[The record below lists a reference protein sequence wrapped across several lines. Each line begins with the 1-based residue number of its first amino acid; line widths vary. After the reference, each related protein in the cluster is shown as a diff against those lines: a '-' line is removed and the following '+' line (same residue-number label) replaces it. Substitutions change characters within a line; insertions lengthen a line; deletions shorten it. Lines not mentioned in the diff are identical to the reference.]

1 MGLDIRTLFVV
12 DVAVLLMTAAV
23 SFTLWFQH
31 RDIAG
36 LLWWSFAT
44 AAEGLA
50 MLIVGFFGPVLPPA
64 LGPPT
69 ALLFVGGF
77 LMVWESMRRFNGR
90 SAAKGRLAILLLV
103 FAAVL
108 VAALLLGAALHQR
121 AGLLMLALALCAAA
135 SAWEVTFGGI
145 PPLLRSRFALTAVF
159 SVIGILLA
167 RQAILTGLLP
177 PVGSETSLVGLL
189 GDGVPMINSIGI
201 LSLCFGLVMMA
212 SERASN
218 RYRRL
223 ALTDDLTGLPN
234 RRFLLEQGGR
244 FGHKA
249 GLYGSTACVLMM
261 DLDHFAEVNKR
272 FGHAGGD
279 LALVAFA
286 GLLRQHTRPTDTVAR
301 YGGEEFCALLMGTDV
316 EEATRIAERLRAG
329 VAGQAIDLGDHAVNI
344 TVSVGI
350 ARLRDGDLPASMRD
364 ADAALYRAKALGR
377 NRVAVG
383 EGDMPG
389 QPRATKAGLRI
400 VR

>member
-1 MGLDIRTLFVV
+1 MGLDIKTLFVV
-12 DVAVLLMTAAV
+12 DVAVLFMTAAV

-50 MLIVGFFGPVLPPA
+50 MLIVGLFGPVLPPA
-64 LGPPT
+64 MGLPT
-69 ALLFVGGF
+69 ALLFVGGL
-77 LMVWESMRRFNGR
+77 LMTWESMRRFNGR
-90 SAAKGRLAILLLV
+90 PAAKGRLVILLLA

-108 VAALLLGAALHQR
+108 VAALFLGAALHQR
-121 AGLLMLALALCAAA
+121 VALLLLALALCAAA
-135 SAWEVTFGGI
+135 SAWEVTFGGT

-159 SVIGILLA
+159 CVIGVLLG

-177 PVGSETSLVGLL
+177 PDGSATSLIDLL
-189 GDGVPMINSIGI
+189 GDGLPIINSIGI
-201 LSLCFGLVMMA
+201 LSLCFGLVMTA
-212 SERASN
+212 SERASG

-234 RRFLLEQGGR
+234 RRFLLEQGSRLGR
-244 FGHKA
+244 QA
-249 GLYGSTACVLMM
+249 GLHGSTACVLMM

-286 GLLRQHTRPTDTVAR
+286 DLLRQHMRPTDTVAR
-301 YGGEEFCALLMGTDV
+301 YGGEEFCALLMGTAT
-316 EEATRIAERLRAG
+316 EEAARIAERLRAG
-329 VAGQAIDLGDHAVNI
+329 VAGQAIDLGDHAAEI
-344 TVSVGI
+344 TVSIGV
-350 ARLRDGDLPASMRD
+350 ARLRDGDLVASIRD
-364 ADAALYRAKALGR
+364 ADAALYSAKALGR

-383 EGDMPG
+383 EGDMADP
-389 QPRATKAGLRI
+389 PRAMRAGLRI

>member
-1 MGLDIRTLFVV
+1 MGLDIKTLFVV

-145 PPLLRSRFALTAVF
+145 PPLLRSCFALTAVF
-159 SVIGILLA
+159 SVIGVLLA
-167 RQAILTGLLP
+167 RQAILTGLLS

-189 GDGVPMINSIGI
+189 GDSVPMINSIGM

-212 SERASN
+212 SERASS

-234 RRFLLEQGGR
+234 RRFLLQQGGR
-244 FGHKA
+244 LSRRA

-261 DLDHFAEVNKR
+261 DPDHFAGGNQR
-272 FGHAGGD
+272 CGHAS
-279 LALVAFA
+279 
-286 GLLRQHTRPTDTVAR
+286 R
-301 YGGEEFCALLMGTDV
+301 
-316 EEATRIAERLRAG
+316 
-329 VAGQAIDLGDHAVNI
+329 
-344 TVSVGI
+344 
-350 ARLRDGDLPASMRD
+350 
-364 ADAALYRAKALGR
+364 
-377 NRVAVG
+377 
-383 EGDMPG
+383 
-389 QPRATKAGLRI
+389 
-400 VR
+400 

>member
-1 MGLDIRTLFVV
+1 MGLDIKTLFVV

-31 RDIAG
+31 RAIAG

-50 MLIVGFFGPVLPPA
+50 MLIVGLFGPVLPPA
-64 LGPPT
+64 MGFPA
-69 ALLFVGGF
+69 ALLFVCGF
-77 LMVWESMRRFNGR
+77 LMVWESMRRFNGAP
-90 SAAKGRLAILLLV
+90 AAKGRLVIFLLA

-108 VAALLLGAALHQR
+108 ISALFLGAALHQR

-135 SAWEVTFGGI
+135 SAWEVTFGGT
-145 PPLLRSRFALTAVF
+145 PPLLRSRFALTVVF
-159 SVIGILLA
+159 SVIGVLLA
-167 RQAILTGLLP
+167 RQAVLTGLLLQDD
-177 PVGSETSLVGLL
+177 SATSWIDLL
-189 GDGVPMINSIGI
+189 GDGLPMINSIGI

-212 SERASN
+212 SERASS
-218 RYRRL
+218 RYRKL

-244 FGHKA
+244 LGRKA

-279 LALVAFA
+279 AALVAFA
-286 GLLRQHTRPTDTVAR
+286 GLLRQYMRPTDTVAR
-301 YGGEEFCALLMGTDV
+301 YGGEEFCALLMGTEM
-316 EEATRIAERLRAG
+316 EEAAGIAERLRAG
-329 VAGQAIDLGDHAVNI
+329 VAGQAIELGEIAVKI
-344 TVSVGI
+344 TVSIGI
-350 ARLRDGDLPASMRD
+350 ARLRDGDLAASMRD

-377 NRVAVG
+377 NRVAAG
-383 EGDMPG
+383 EGDVVDS
-389 QPRATKAGLRI
+389 PRATKTGLRI

>member
-1 MGLDIRTLFVV
+1 MGLDIKTLFVV

-50 MLIVGFFGPVLPPA
+50 MLIVGLFGPALPPA
-64 LGPPT
+64 LGFPA

-90 SAAKGRLAILLLV
+90 PAAKGRLGIFLMA

-108 VAALLLGAALHQR
+108 VTALLLGAPLHQR
-121 AGLLMLALALCAAA
+121 AGILMLMLALCAAA

-145 PPLLRSRFALTAVF
+145 PPLLRSRFALTVVF
-159 SVIGILLA
+159 VVIGVLLA
-167 RQAILTGLLP
+167 RQAVLTGLLLHDDAA
-177 PVGSETSLVGLL
+177 TSWVDLL
-189 GDGVPMINSIGI
+189 GDSLPMINSFGI
-201 LSLCFGLVMMA
+201 LSLCFGLVMTA
-212 SERASN
+212 SERTSS

-234 RRFLLEQGGR
+234 RRFLLEQGARLGR
-244 FGHKA
+244 KA
-249 GLYGSTACVLMM
+249 GLYGSAACVLMM

-279 LALVAFA
+279 TALVAFA
-286 GLLRQHTRPTDTVAR
+286 DLLRQYMRPTDTVAR
-301 YGGEEFCALLMGTDV
+301 YGGEEFCALLMGTDI
-316 EEATRIAERLRAG
+316 EEAAGIGERLRAG
-329 VAGQAIDLGDHAVNI
+329 VAGKAIDLGEHAVKI
-344 TVSVGI
+344 TVSIGV
-350 ARLRDGDLPASMRD
+350 ARLRNGDLAASMRD

-377 NRVAVG
+377 NRVAAG
-383 EGDMPG
+383 EGDMTDA
-389 QPRATKAGLRI
+389 PRAMKAGFRI

>member
-31 RDIAG
+31 RAIAG

-50 MLIVGFFGPVLPPA
+50 MLIVGLFGPVLPPA
-64 LGPPT
+64 MGLPA

-77 LMVWESMRRFNGR
+77 LMVWESMRRFNGGP
-90 SAAKGRLAILLLV
+90 AAKGRLVIFLLA

-108 VAALLLGAALHQR
+108 ISALFLGAALHQR

-135 SAWEVTFGGI
+135 SAWEVTFGGT
-145 PPLLRSRFALTAVF
+145 PPLLRSRFALTVVF
-159 SVIGILLA
+159 SVIGVLLA
-167 RQAILTGLLP
+167 RQAVLTGLLLQDD
-177 PVGSETSLVGLL
+177 SATSWIDLL
-189 GDGVPMINSIGI
+189 GDGLPMINSIGI

-212 SERASN
+212 SERASS
-218 RYRRL
+218 RYRKL

-244 FGHKA
+244 LGRKA
-249 GLYGSTACVLMM
+249 GLYGSAACVLMM

-279 LALVAFA
+279 TALVAFA
-286 GLLRQHTRPTDTVAR
+286 GLLQQYMRPTDTVAR
-301 YGGEEFCALLMGTDV
+301 YGGEEFCALLMGTDI
-316 EEATRIAERLRAG
+316 EEATGIAERLREG
-329 VAGQAIDLGDHAVNI
+329 VAGKTIDLGGHAVKI
-344 TVSVGI
+344 TVSIGI
-350 ARLRDGDLPASMRD
+350 AHLRGGDLAASMRD

-377 NRVAVG
+377 NRVAAG
-383 EGDMPG
+383 EGDMVDP
-389 QPRATKAGLRI
+389 PRATKTGLRI

>member
-1 MGLDIRTLFVV
+1 MELDIKTLFVV

-23 SFTLWFQH
+23 SSTLWLQH
-31 RDIAG
+31 RDIVG

-50 MLIVGFFGPVLPPA
+50 MLIVGIFGPALPPP
-64 LGPPT
+64 LGVPV

-90 SAAKGRLAILLLV
+90 PAATGCLVILLLV

-108 VAALLLGAALHQR
+108 VAALLMGAALHQR
-121 AGLLMLALALCAAA
+121 VGLLMLALALCAAA
-135 SAWEVTFGGI
+135 SAWEVTFGGT
-145 PPLLRSRFALTAVF
+145 PPLLRSRFALVAVF
-159 SVIGILLA
+159 CVIGVLLA
-167 RQAILTGLLP
+167 RQAALAGLLP
-177 PVGSETSLVGLL
+177 PEGSETSLVGLL
-189 GDGVPMINSIGI
+189 GNGLPMINSIGI

-212 SERASN
+212 SERASS

-244 FGHKA
+244 LGREA
-249 GLYGSTACVLMM
+249 GLHGSKGCVLMM

-279 LALVAFA
+279 LALIAFA
-286 GLLRQHTRPTDTVAR
+286 GLLRQNMRPTDTVAR
-301 YGGEEFCALLMGTDV
+301 YGGEEFCALLT
-316 EEATRIAERLRAG
+316 ATEMADAVRIAERLRES
-329 VAGQAIDLGDHAVNI
+329 VAAQPVDLGGPAVKI
-344 TVSVGI
+344 TVSIGVGH
-350 ARLRDGDLPASMRD
+350 LRDGDLRASMED

-377 NRVAVG
+377 NQVVAE
-383 EGDMPG
+383 EGDVPATS
-389 QPRATKAGLRI
+389 RAKKAGFRI

>member
-90 SAAKGRLAILLLV
+90 PAAKARLVILLLA
-103 FAAVL
+103 FAAVQATAL
-108 VAALLLGAALHQR
+108 VVGTTLHQR
-121 AGLLMLALALCAAA
+121 AGLLMLALALCGAA
-135 SAWEVTFGGI
+135 SAWEVTFGGT

-159 SVIGILLA
+159 SVIGVLLA
-167 RQAILTGLLP
+167 RQAILIGLLTP
-177 PVGSETSLVGLL
+177 RSSETSLIDLL
-189 GDGVPMINSIGI
+189 GDSVPMINSIGI

-212 SERASN
+212 SERASG

-244 FGHKA
+244 LSRKA

-261 DLDHFAEVNKR
+261 DLDYFAEVNKR

-279 LALVAFA
+279 LALVTFA
-286 GLLRQHTRPTDTVAR
+286 GLLRQHMRPTDTVAR
-301 YGGEEFCALLMGTDV
+301 YGGEEFCALLTGTDI
-316 EEATRIAERLRAG
+316 EEASRIAERLRQA
-329 VAGQAIDLGDHAVNI
+329 VAGQSIDLGGHAVKI
-344 TVSVGI
+344 TVSIGI
-350 ARLRDGDLPASMRD
+350 ARLRDGDLAVSIRD

>member
-1 MGLDIRTLFVV
+1 MGLDIKTLFVV

-64 LGPPT
+64 MGLPA
-69 ALLFVGGF
+69 ALLFVGGL
-77 LMVWESMRRFNGR
+77 LMAWESMRRFNGR
-90 SAAKGRLAILLLV
+90 PAAKGRLVILLLA
-103 FAAVL
+103 FAGVL

-121 AGLLMLALALCAAA
+121 VALLLLALALCTAA
-135 SAWEVTFGGI
+135 SAWEVTFGGT

-159 SVIGILLA
+159 CVTGVLLA
-167 RQAILTGLLP
+167 RQAILTGLLWP
-177 PVGSETSLVGLL
+177 DGSATSLIDLL
-189 GDGVPMINSIGI
+189 GESLPMINSIGI
-201 LSLCFGLVMMA
+201 LSLCFGLVMTA
-212 SERASN
+212 SERASG
-218 RYRRL
+218 RYRKL

-244 FGHKA
+244 LGRQAELH
-249 GLYGSTACVLMM
+249 GSTACVLMM

-279 LALVAFA
+279 LALAAFA
-286 GLLRQHTRPTDTVAR
+286 DLLRQHMRPTDTVAR
-301 YGGEEFCALLMGTDV
+301 YGGEEFCALLMGTDR
-316 EEATRIAERLRAG
+316 EEAARIAERLRAG
-329 VAGQAIDLGDHAVNI
+329 VAGQAVDLGGHAVGI
-344 TVSVGI
+344 TVSIGV
-350 ARLRDGDLPASMRD
+350 ARLRDGDLAASLRD

-377 NRVAVG
+377 NRVAAG
-383 EGDMPG
+383 EGDIPDP
-389 QPRATKAGLRI
+389 PRAMKAGFRI

>member
-1 MGLDIRTLFVV
+1 MGLDIKTLFVV
-12 DVAVLLMTAAV
+12 DVAVLFMTAAV

-50 MLIVGFFGPVLPPA
+50 MLIVGFFGPVIPPA
-64 LGPPT
+64 LGFPA
-69 ALLFVGGF
+69 ALLFVGGL
-77 LMVWESMRRFNGR
+77 LMAWESMRRFNGQP
-90 SAAKGRLAILLLV
+90 AAKGRLVILLLA

-108 VAALLLGAALHQR
+108 IAALLLGAALHQR

-135 SAWEVTFGGI
+135 SAWEVTFGGT

-159 SVIGILLA
+159 SVIGVLLA
-167 RQAILTGLLP
+167 RQAVLTGLLLQDD
-177 PVGSETSLVGLL
+177 SATSWIDLL
-189 GDGVPMINSIGI
+189 GSNLPMINSLGI
-201 LSLCFGLVMMA
+201 LSLCFGLVMTA
-212 SERASN
+212 SERASS
-218 RYRRL
+218 RYRKL

-244 FGHKA
+244 LGRQA
-249 GLYGSTACVLMM
+249 GLHGSTTCVLMM
-261 DLDHFAEVNKR
+261 DLDHFADVNKR

-286 GLLRQHTRPTDTVAR
+286 NLLRQHMRPADTVAR

-329 VAGQAIDLGDHAVNI
+329 VAGQAIDLGDHAVKI
-344 TVSVGI
+344 TVSIGI
-350 ARLRDGDLPASMRD
+350 ARLRDGDLAASMRD

-377 NRVAVG
+377 NRVAAG
-383 EGDMPG
+383 GGDMANP
-389 QPRATKAGLRI
+389 PRAVKAGFRI

>member
-1 MGLDIRTLFVV
+1 MGLDIKTLFVV

-31 RDIAG
+31 RAIAG

-50 MLIVGFFGPVLPPA
+50 MLIVGLFGPVLPPVMGLPA
-64 LGPPT
+64 

-77 LMVWESMRRFNGR
+77 LMVWESMRRFNGQP
-90 SAAKGRLAILLLV
+90 AAKVRLVIFLLA

-108 VAALLLGAALHQR
+108 ISALFLGAALHQR

-135 SAWEVTFGGI
+135 SAWEVTFGGT
-145 PPLLRSRFALTAVF
+145 PPLLRSRLALTVVF
-159 SVIGILLA
+159 SVIGVLLA
-167 RQAILTGLLP
+167 RQAVLTGLVLRDD
-177 PVGSETSLVGLL
+177 SATSWIDLL
-189 GDGVPMINSIGI
+189 GDGLPMINSIGI

-212 SERASN
+212 SERASS
-218 RYRRL
+218 RYRKL

-244 FGHKA
+244 LGRKA

-279 LALVAFA
+279 AALVAFA
-286 GLLRQHTRPTDTVAR
+286 GLLRQYMRPTDTVAR
-301 YGGEEFCALLMGTDV
+301 YGGEEFCALLMGTEM
-316 EEATRIAERLRAG
+316 EEAAGIAERLRAG
-329 VAGQAIDLGDHAVNI
+329 VAGQAIELGEIAVKI
-344 TVSVGI
+344 TVSVGV
-350 ARLRDGDLPASMRD
+350 ARLRDGDLAASMRD

-377 NRVAVG
+377 NQVAAG